1 MTTLEELYQW
11 VRRAIL
17 NKPNLPEPRRANF
30 EDVDKLVIARNR
42 WRLSRRDAELKALME
57 VTARQA
63 QEIEALQRVT
73 RELQTQ
79 IATRSSDIRQYP
91 PDIQTPR
98 RLVVPTTIFF
108 ILNALGVPAVA
119 EILVSFTMLRSKVA
133 MPDPGRDRH
142 CTALLPSLPYSS
154 RPRVFYI
161 YIGPNDF

>member
-1 MTTLEELYQW
+1 MITLEELYQS

-30 EDVDKLVIARNR
+30 EDADKLVIARNR

-79 IATRSSDIRQYP
+79 IATRSS
-91 PDIQTPR
+91 T
-98 RLVVPTTIFF
+98 
-108 ILNALGVPAVA
+108 
-119 EILVSFTMLRSKVA
+119 
-133 MPDPGRDRH
+133 
-142 CTALLPSLPYSS
+142 
-154 RPRVFYI
+154 
-161 YIGPNDF
+161 